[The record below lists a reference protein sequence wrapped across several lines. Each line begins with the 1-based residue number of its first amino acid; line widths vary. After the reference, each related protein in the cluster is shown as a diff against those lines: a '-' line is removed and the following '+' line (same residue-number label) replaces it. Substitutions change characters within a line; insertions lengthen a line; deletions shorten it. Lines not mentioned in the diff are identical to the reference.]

1 MITEP
6 KIQNNQ
12 LISSNFV
19 DFQLFFESRMRYL
32 PVISLSILLL
42 SLGSLA
48 IGPSPAEAMTGQI
61 CRYNSE
67 GNKPNPLG
75 MRAVVSLTQQ
85 GGDTTVT
92 YSQFPSN
99 VGGTIP
105 ATIASERMLF
115 FPKMAIAQVR
125 ELLLKDPRYYN
136 ELLASQGNSFA
147 EMNAVLRCDATT
159 GIKPAAKPVA
169 TSPTTSPE
177 SKPVSIAQLPDG
189 NYRFWNGTA
198 TKAILSND
206 ELIKLGGALALIHK
220 KGNQVTAGF
229 AYIDSD
235 VTACVTGVVSGN
247 KVTGQAFP
255 DSGATTKTMEFI
267 NVGPAKFLMVRNPKP
282 IGGKNGY
289 SEAILDLT
297 GFSRINLG
305 DRAPR
310 KSCF

>member
-1 MITEP
+1 
-6 KIQNNQ
+6 
-12 LISSNFV
+12 
-19 DFQLFFESRMRYL
+19 MRYL
-32 PVISLSILLL
+32 PVISLSMLLL

-48 IGPSPAEAMTGQI
+48 IGPNPAEAMTGQT
-61 CRYNSE
+61 CRYNPKS
-67 GNKPNPLG
+67 NKPNPLG
-75 MRAVVSLTQQ
+75 MRAFVSLTEQN
-85 GGDTTVT
+85 GDTTVT
-92 YSQFPSN
+92 YEQFPSN
-99 VGGTIP
+99 VGGTVP
-105 ATIASERMLF
+105 ATIASKRMLF

-125 ELLLKDPRYYN
+125 QLLLKDPQYYN

-147 EMNAVLRCDATT
+147 EMNAVLSCDAAIAT
-159 GIKPAAKPVA
+159 KPAAAPSA
-169 TSPTTSPE
+169 TTPAAIPE

-189 NYRFWNGTA
+189 NYRFWNGTP

-206 ELIKLGGALALIHK
+206 ELLKLGGALALIHK
-220 KGNQVTAGF
+220 KGNQITAGF
-229 AYIDSD
+229 GYIDSD

-255 DSGATTKTMEFI
+255 YSGTTTKTTEFI
-267 NVGPAKFLMVRNPKP
+267 NFGPAKFLMVRNPKP